1 MPPFTR
7 PTPNQRSAYR
17 QSFVIS
23 DDKFTPLYVLSE
35 QKRQAPGAL
44 VSAMGLLQCGEYEL
58 LIAGEHDSPDRILVN
73 ARYLGAAGNID
84 QLYAACDITLALTN
98 TESANQSIVKS
109 LLCGTPVLIPITS
122 GLADLLSDKECLAL
136 DDITPE
142 CIASS
147 LRQARRKKF
156 DIPADFAE
164 RKGVTI
170 EKHIASLLPYAR

>member
-1 MPPFTR
+1 MSDFTR

-35 QKRQAPGAL
+35 QERQAPGAL

-58 LIAGEHDSPDRILVN
+58 LIAGEHDSPDSILVN
-73 ARYLGAAGNID
+73 TRYLGAAGNID

-109 LLCGTPVLIPITS
+109 LLCGTPVLISITS
-122 GLADLLSDKECLAL
+122 GIAELLLEKDGSAL
-136 DDITPE
+136 DYIT
-142 CIASS
+142 
-147 LRQARRKKF
+147 
-156 DIPADFAE
+156 
-164 RKGVTI
+164 
-170 EKHIASLLPYAR
+170 